1 MEDSPLESAVGA
13 KTMMVNNVET
23 PKTLAR
29 IVPVNS

>member
-1 MEDSPLESAVGA
+1 MEDSPLELAVGA
-13 KTMMVNNVET
+13 KTMANNVEP